1 MTLLNLITA
10 STVSGVEREHLVFL
24 STKHDQDRH
33 LNLFDEYFENNK
45 ILVGET
51 RNREEYCFNF
61 IVNNKI
67 KKRN

>member
-24 STKHDQDRH
+24 STKEDQDRH
-33 LNLFDEYFENNK
+33 LNLFDEYFKNNK
-45 ILVGET
+45 ILVGER
-51 RNREEYCFNF
+51 RNREEYCFNY

-67 KKRN
+67 

>member
-1 MTLLNLITA
+1 MIDLV
-10 STVSGVEREHLVFL
+10 TVTCHLSDKDGIVYLFFL

-45 ILVGET
+45 ILVGER
-51 RNREEYCFNF
+51 RNREEYCFNY

-67 KKRN
+67 

>member
-1 MTLLNLITA
+1 MTLFNLIPA

-45 ILVGET
+45 IIVGE
-51 RNREEYCFNF
+51 RNREEYCFNY

-67 KKRN
+67 

>member
-33 LNLFDEYFENNK
+33 LNLFDEYFENDK
-45 ILVGET
+45 ILVGER

-67 KKRN
+67 